1 MPDEKRARQLRNKMQ
16 AIACDGKRES
26 GERPACGDSG
36 HEPQRKMTVTRDGKR
51 LCGARGCAS
60 AGMATSRIYK
70 KTPARVQRGRGRGY
84 LAAQFAAVTSS
95 AAATAPAAAMISA
108 ASGEVA

>member
-1 MPDEKRARQLRNKMQ
+1 MQ

-36 HEPQRKMTVTRDGKR
+36 HEPQRGNDRDARWEAAVRRERMCVRRDGDFKN
-51 LCGARGCAS
+51 
-60 AGMATSRIYK
+60 IQ

-84 LAAQFAAVTSS
+84 LAAQFAAVAPST
-95 AAATAPAAAMISA
+95 AATAPAAAMISA